1 MKEAKQPE
9 IKVDLERKHLWEE
22 VELVKDKTKNLI
34 VKLMKVKEEKKKVV
48 KRLNEELD
56 KIIQMVTRVLEE

>member
-9 IKVDLERKHLWEE
+9 IKVDLERKHIWEE

-34 VKLMKVKEEKKKVV
+34 VKL
-48 KRLNEELD
+48 
-56 KIIQMVTRVLEE
+56 